1 MRSYPKTNSLCLVII
16 TLFLAS
22 NAWGVCIGVPFNP
35 VTDLCWSCMF
45 PIKVAG
51 IQVSPDP
58 PGNVIEP
65 PDPADVPFCKCLIK
79 YVLGIPIYRFGVGFS
94 FWEPARYIEVVK
106 DPFCLPY
113 LGTDLGIA
121 LGDPLELRGSKHD
134 KGNNEDSQVFANAH
148 YFINPA
154 WTAFEQVVNRACHEH
169 QVDIPSYMT
178 EVDPMWNDDLLSAII
193 HPESALCANI
203 TAQMACMADSVS
215 SQVGVPL
222 PQLFWCMGSWGSAYP
237 LSGHMGDGR
246 LVEACA
252 GAAARLIFKLL
263 RQFMIQD
270 FGVNLCRGSY
280 TPTWIKYN
288 WRLQIAKPV
297 PKHTVIPIGR
307 SGTIWTSLTNPT
319 QIPGQ
324 DNFVFVLFRK
334 RACCASYIPSL
345 PTP

>member
-1 MRSYPKTNSLCLVII
+1 MRSYPRINSLCLFILI
-16 TLFLAS
+16 LFLANS
-22 NAWGVCIGVPFNP
+22 AWGVCAGVPFDP
-35 VTDLCWSCMF
+35 ATDLCWSCMF

-51 IQVSPDP
+51 VQVSPDP

-65 PDPADVPFCKCLIK
+65 PNPADVPFCMCLLR
-79 YVLGIPIYRFGVGFS
+79 YVFGIPIYRFGVGFS

-113 LGTDLGIA
+113 FGTDMGVNPE
-121 LGDPLELRGSKHD
+121 DSFELNGSKHD

-154 WTAFEQVVNRACHEH
+154 WIAFEQVVNGACYEY
-169 QVDIPSYMT
+169 QMDIPAYMT
-178 EVDPMWNDDLLSAII
+178 EVDPMWNDDSLSAII
-193 HPESALCANI
+193 HPESALYANI
-203 TAQMACMADSVS
+203 AAQMACMADSVS
-215 SQVGVPL
+215 AQVGVPL

-246 LVEACA
+246 LVEASA
-252 GAAARLIFKLL
+252 GAAARLVYKLL
-263 RQFMIQD
+263 RQLMIQD
-270 FGVNLCRGSY
+270 FGVDLCGGKF
-280 TPTWIKYN
+280 TPIWIKYN

-319 QIPGQ
+319 EIPGQ
-324 DNFVFVLFRK
+324 DNFVFVLFRR
-334 RACCASYIPSL
+334 RACCASYRPTL